1 MASSPIRM
9 LVTWSVPPGESR
21 PIVSTLQGLMI
32 ATRAEPGCTGCS
44 LATEMGTRVVIHYVE
59 EWNSEDD
66 LRRQLRSN
74 RFATLAELMER
85 ASEQPRVQFA
95 LPHGT
100 RGLEYAEEVRRF
112 G

>member
-1 MASSPIRM
+1 
-9 LVTWSVPPGESR
+9 
-21 PIVSTLQGLMI
+21 MI

-44 LATEMGTRVVIHYVE
+44 LSTEMGARVVIHYVE

-85 ASEQPRVQFA
+85 ASEQPRVEFI
-95 LPHGT
+95 LPHAV
-100 RGLEYAEEVRRF
+100 RGLDYAEEVRRF

>member
-1 MASSPIRM
+1 
-9 LVTWSVPPGESR
+9 
-21 PIVSTLQGLMI
+21 
-32 ATRAEPGCTGCS
+32 
-44 LATEMGTRVVIHYVE
+44 MGTRVVIHYIE

-85 ASEQPRVQFA
+85 ASEQPRVAFD